1 MATNSQG
8 RIFFLTERHRKLDKI
23 SCSLPVLMSTLF
35 LVHYLWRVKS
45 MFISY
50 CCYSFIGQK
59 AKMYITGLKSK
70 CQKACFFFLETSGE
84 KPFFVF
90 SCFQRLLTFLGWWSL
105 SIFETNSGGLVFP
118 MLHGPDLFSLP
129 PPLLRTL
136 VTIKLNGALW
146 DSQAQRSFCPPFLV
160 GRLQLL

>member
-1 MATNSQG
+1 MVWAKFGLFQRGFYQEPLSERAIMLLISQFESPRSDSEELG
-8 RIFFLTERHRKLDKI
+8 HGNKFSGENFFLTERHRKLDKI

-90 SCFQRLLTFLGWWSL
+90 SCF
-105 SIFETNSGGLVFP
+105 
-118 MLHGPDLFSLP
+118 
-129 PPLLRTL
+129 
-136 VTIKLNGALW
+136 
-146 DSQAQRSFCPPFLV
+146 
-160 GRLQLL
+160 

>member
-1 MATNSQG
+1 MLLISQFESPRSDSEELG
-8 RIFFLTERHRKLDKI
+8 HGNKFSGENFFLTERHRKLDKI

-70 CQKACFFFLETSGE
+70 CQKACFFFSGDFRGEAILCFFLLLEVAHIPWLVV
-84 KPFFVF
+84 PFH
-90 SCFQRLLTFLGWWSL
+90 L
-105 SIFETNSGGLVFP
+105 
-118 MLHGPDLFSLP
+118 
-129 PPLLRTL
+129 
-136 VTIKLNGALW
+136 
-146 DSQAQRSFCPPFLV
+146 
-160 GRLQLL
+160 